1 MSEQNDIEVQTTEPL
16 EAVEREF
23 PNVRAAV
30 ALPGGR
36 IDCEIEHP
44 DYGWIPTTV
53 DPAEDEEFFDYIV
66 AELEIADYE
75 PPENWREEYQISI
88 RNALEG
94 TVLALAG
101 NPGQAEIAS
110 WPNKIE
116 AARRIVSGDSSA
128 EIILAP
134 TVARFGVDMAG
145 AAQIVLLRSRLYE
158 LAKVVA
164 ETMEATTL
172 AALEAATPET
182 VQALLDGLQEQI
194 DTRTAEFVGIRG
206 AAITGDMSFIQAA
219 EQQFLDG

>member
-1 MSEQNDIEVQTTEPL
+1 M
-16 EAVEREF
+16 AVKSKETPSAPDEKPRQF
-23 PNVRAAV
+23 PALRDAV
-30 ALPGGR
+30 ALPDGR

-44 DYGWIPTTV
+44 EFGWIPTTV
-53 DPAEDEEFFDYIV
+53 DPAEDQEFFDHVVGAADV
-66 AELEIADYE
+66 AEYT
-75 PPENWREEYQISI
+75 PPENWRDGYEHTVRSM
-88 RNALEG
+88 LES

-116 AARRIVSGDSSA
+116 AARRVVSGDSSA

-182 VQALLDGLQEQI
+182 VQALLHGLQEQI